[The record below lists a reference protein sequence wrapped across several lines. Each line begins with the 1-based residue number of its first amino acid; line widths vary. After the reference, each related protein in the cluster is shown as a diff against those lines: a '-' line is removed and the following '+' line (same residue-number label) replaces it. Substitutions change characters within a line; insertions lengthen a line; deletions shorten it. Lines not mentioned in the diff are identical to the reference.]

1 MSPVAIEVGGVPGQS
16 LERPRAHR
24 PLERH
29 GGRVRASGRSEVS
42 QAGQAWVSPIVQRV
56 EESPRRAE
64 RVRWRTCST
73 SRRGHISKVRRG
85 ALCWRTTIL
94 PDGMQ
99 LAACKLIE

>member
-73 SRRGHISKVRRG
+73 SRRGHNTNACG
-85 ALCWRTTIL
+85 ALCWRTIMQGG
-94 PDGMQ
+94 GMQ
-99 LAACKLIE
+99 LAAS

>member
-1 MSPVAIEVGGVPGQS
+1 MAPAYVEFIMIQG
-16 LERPRAHR
+16 
-24 PLERH
+24 
-29 GGRVRASGRSEVS
+29 SGRGEVS

-73 SRRGHISKVRRG
+73 SRRGHNSKVRRG